1 MAIIT
6 ISNCQNVKPW
16 DYNHIWVCYFYRLSF
31 GTSAA
36 HHFDDISARVVLRP
50 RPKIRCDVENR
61 IMNITLCSKVEVKR
75 RRGKSINTNVAIITA
90 IVVFGVYYGFY
101 TSIIYIPIY
110 VYIVHIVCIIILFIY
125 KSVLCVKYILTYN
138 ILYYYIII
146 ERVLSPD

>member
-1 MAIIT
+1 
-6 ISNCQNVKPW
+6 
-16 DYNHIWVCYFYRLSF
+16 
-31 GTSAA
+31 
-36 HHFDDISARVVLRP
+36 
-50 RPKIRCDVENR
+50 
-61 IMNITLCSKVEVKR
+61 MNITLCSKVEVKR